1 MAFKIALIGCG
12 NIGSRHLQALKKTER
27 NIEITVCEPS
37 EEARR
42 IGLER
47 YNEVA
52 ENEHVQLVEMID
64 DYRKLAEVQDLVIVA
79 TSAGVRFEITKWV
92 LENLNVKYLFL
103 EKVVF
108 QQIEDFDEIGRL
120 LKERNVR
127 AWVNCTRR
135 LFGCYGE
142 LKKMLENDDKVDMTV
157 SGTNWGMGCNSIHL
171 LDLYKYITDFTNY
184 SYDNTELEAELEDSK
199 RDGYK
204 EFFGKFTIITN
215 HGNAT
220 FECEKDGDVVM
231 DITFESKSFR
241 VDVNEAAKKMT
252 IFDKASGTSRS
263 ADMDMDF
270 TSNTTNRI
278 VEQIIDGKKCV
289 LVNYDESA
297 FLHRVML
304 ECFLNHMNKFTDEEV
319 KLCPI
324 T

>member
-52 ENEHVQLVEMID
+52 ENEHVQLTGMID
-64 DYRKLAEVQDLVIVA
+64 DYRKLAEVQDLVIIA

-108 QQIEDFDEIGRL
+108 QQIEHFDEIARL

-135 LFGCYGE
+135 LFACYGE
-142 LKKMLENDDKVDMTV
+142 LKKMLENDERVDMTV

-184 SYDNTELEAELEDSK
+184 SYDNTELEEGLTDSK
-199 RDGYK
+199 RAGYK
-204 EFFGKFTIITN
+204 EFFGKFTITTN
-215 HGNAT
+215 RGNAT
-220 FECEKDGDVVM
+220 FECEKDGAAASE
-231 DITFESKSFR
+231 ITFESKSFR
-241 VDVNEAAKKMT
+241 VSVNEAAKKMV
-252 IFDKASGTSRS
+252 ILDKYSGASRE

-289 LVNYDESA
+289 LVNFDESA

-304 ECFLNHMNKFTDEEV
+304 ECFLDHMNKFSDEEV

>member
-37 EEARR
+37 CEARR

-64 DYRKLAEVQDLVIVA
+64 DYRKLPEVLDLVIIA
-79 TSAGVRFEITKWV
+79 TGAGVRFEITKWV
-92 LENLNVKYLFL
+92 LENLNIKYLFL

-108 QQIEDFDEIGRL
+108 QQIEHFDEIGKL

-142 LKKMLENDDKVDMTV
+142 IKKMLENDEKVDMTV
-157 SGTNWGMGCNSIHL
+157 SGANWGMGCNSIHL
-171 LDLYKYITDFTNY
+171 LDLYKYITDFKNY
-184 SYDNTELEAELEDSK
+184 SFDNTELEQELADSK
-199 RDGYK
+199 RAGYK

-215 HGNAT
+215 CGKAV
-220 FECEKDGDVVM
+220 FECEKDGDVSM

-241 VDVNEAAKKMT
+241 VDINEAAKKMT
-252 IFDKASGTSRS
+252 IFDKADGTSKS

-304 ECFLNHMNKFTDEEV
+304 ECFIDHMNKFSDEEV
-319 KLCPI
+319 RLCPI